1 VRVRANGAA
10 PGACWLDIV
19 WLFWEGTLS
28 NKIGRNLSR
37 GIACA
42 AMALG
47 MSAGFAP
54 AAHAERFVFTLSG
67 IFNGTSAITDT
78 LAAGPMGVNLLT
90 ANEPFTM
97 TGVFDTASGSLL
109 PPIPVF
115 NGFVDYA
122 ATSVTLT
129 VGGVTYN
136 VATYDGSL
144 PGGGP
149 GLTVAIFDTTSIF
162 GFPGHVAAGF
172 LQNPL
177 ADGAGIIG
185 DWIGSTPSFPV
196 SGLTNA
202 EYTTADYFGVGVGSG
217 PCPGPSAGGVCQPPG
232 TPNNVVPIPVEGGL
246 SLTLGNYDLNN
257 PSNMI
262 PENPNPFLFSA
273 TLTAVPE
280 PSTWAL
286 LLVGFAGLAVAGSL
300 ARRKAD
306 LAA

>member
-1 VRVRANGAA
+1 
-10 PGACWLDIV
+10 
-19 WLFWEGTLS
+19 LS
-28 NKIGRNLSR
+28 NKISRNWSR
-37 GIACA
+37 ALACA

-90 ANEPFTM
+90 ADEPFTM
-97 TGVFDTASGSLL
+97 TGVFDTTSGSLL

-136 VATYDGSL
+136 VATYDGSML
-144 PGGGP
+144 GGGP
-149 GLTVAIFDTTSIF
+149 GFTVAIFDTTSMF

-185 DWIGSTPSFPV
+185 DWTNSTPPFSV

-202 EYTTADYFGVGVGSG
+202 QYTTADYFGVGVGSG
-217 PCPGPSAGGVCQPPG
+217 PCPGPSMNGVCSV
-232 TPNNVVPIPVEGGL
+232 PNEVVPIPVEGGL

>member
-1 VRVRANGAA
+1 
-10 PGACWLDIV
+10 
-19 WLFWEGTLS
+19 LS

-54 AAHAERFVFTLSG
+54 AAQAARFVFTLSG
-67 IFNGTSAITDT
+67 IFNGSSTITDT
-78 LAAGPMGVNLLT
+78 LDAGPMGTNVLT

-97 TGVFDTASGSLL
+97 TGLFDTSSGSLL

-115 NGFVDYA
+115 KGFVDYA
-122 ATSVTLT
+122 ALSVTLT

-136 VATYDGSL
+136 LATYDGSM

-149 GLTVAIFDTTSIF
+149 GLTVAIFDTTSMF
-162 GFPGHVAAGF
+162 GFPGHVGAGF

-185 DWIGSTPSFPV
+185 DWTNSTPPFSV
-196 SGLTNA
+196 SGLSSA
-202 EYTTADYFGVGVGSG
+202 QYTTADYFGVGVGSG
-217 PCPGPSAGGVCQPPG
+217 PCPGASMNGVCSV
-232 TPNNVVPIPVEGGL
+232 PNLVVPIPVEGGL
-246 SLTLGNYDLNN
+246 SLTLGNYELNN

-262 PENPNPFLFSA
+262 PVNPNPFSFSA

-286 LLVGFAGLAVAGSL
+286 LLVGFAGLAAAGTVR
-300 ARRKAD
+300 RRKTD

>member
-1 VRVRANGAA
+1 
-10 PGACWLDIV
+10 L
-19 WLFWEGTLS
+19 
-28 NKIGRNLSR
+28 
-37 GIACA
+37 ACA
-42 AMALG
+42 ALALG

-54 AAHAERFVFTLSG
+54 AAQAERFVFTLSG
-67 IFNGTSAITDT
+67 IFNGSSTITDT
-78 LAAGPMGVNLLT
+78 LNAGPMGTNVLT
-90 ANEPFTM
+90 ANDPFTM

-109 PPIPVF
+109 PPVF
-115 NGFVDYA
+115 PFGGFVAYA
-122 ATSVTLT
+122 ALSVTLT
-129 VGGVTYN
+129 VGG
-136 VATYDGSL
+136 ATYDLATYDSST

-149 GLTVAIFDTTSIF
+149 GFTVAIFDNTSIF
-162 GFPGHVAAGF
+162 GPPGHVGAGF

-185 DWIGSTPSFPV
+185 DWSSSTPSFPV
-196 SGLTNA
+196 TALTNA
-202 EYTTADYFGVGVGSG
+202 TYTTADYFGVGVGSG
-217 PCPGPSAGGVCQPPG
+217 PCPGPSMGGVCQPPG
-232 TPNNVVPIPVEGGL
+232 TPNEVVPIPVDGGL
-246 SLTLGNYDLNN
+246 YSLTLGNYELNN

-286 LLVGFAGLAVAGSL
+286 LVVGFAGLAVAGSL